1 MDNPVSSISDLINMV
16 SSDSHLTPEELDNI
30 NAELLAYVERLHA
43 TAAQRQLVKHK
54 QQNRTPK
61 PEPIWEGDGE
71 LIDLGALNLFD
82 VPYYSEPN
90 RSDTDPDPNTPL
102 P

>member
-1 MDNPVSSISDLINMV
+1 MDKPVSSISDLINMV
-16 SSDSHLTPEELDNI
+16 STDNQLTPDELDNI
-30 NAELLAYVERLHA
+30 NAELLVYLERLHA
-43 TAAQRQLVKHK
+43 TAAQRQVVKQK

-90 RSDTDPDPNTPL
+90 RSDTDPDPITP
-102 P
+102 PP